1 MVYFAADLNYVAF
14 LRRFP
19 DLSPCPEQEPYF
31 WGGVA
36 VNWSTWQIP
45 SIAGILLA
53 DHVPTQWG
61 LGFAG
66 VLALLGLLYTM
77 LNDHRAWVTAAVAGC
92 AAIAAY
98 GLPLHLNI
106 VVAIAAAVSA
116 GLLLEQWWPD
126 ARHGAEGSQ

>member
-1 MVYFAADLNYVAF
+1 
-14 LRRFP
+14 
-19 DLSPCPEQEPYF
+19 
-31 WGGVA
+31 VA

-53 DHVPTQWG
+53 NHVPTQWG

-77 LNDHRAWVTAAVAGC
+77 LNDRKAWVTAAIAGC

-116 GLLLEQWWPD
+116 GLLLEQWRPD
-126 ARHGAEGSQ
+126 APPGAEGRQ